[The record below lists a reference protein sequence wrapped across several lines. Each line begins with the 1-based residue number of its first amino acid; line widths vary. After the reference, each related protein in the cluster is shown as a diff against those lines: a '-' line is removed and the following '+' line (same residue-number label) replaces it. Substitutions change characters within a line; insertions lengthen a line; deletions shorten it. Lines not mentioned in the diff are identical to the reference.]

1 VSVATNPILAGFFP
15 DPSICRVG
23 EAFYLVNSTF
33 EFFPGL
39 PVHRSTDLV
48 HWELVGHVIDRDG
61 QLDLASAAAS
71 GGLYA
76 PTIRHH
82 GGRFWIACTLVG
94 QAGGHFL
101 ISAQDAAGPWSD
113 PVWIRGT
120 RGIDP
125 TIFFEDNDMW
135 IAGCRLVDP
144 GEYQGQTEIW
154 LSRVDPVSGRLL
166 GPEHVLWTGAVRGAV
181 WSEGPHLYRIG
192 QWYYLLTAE
201 GGTEQNHCVVVARSR
216 NLTGPYEGCPRNPV
230 FSHRTLGSTAHVQRV
245 GHADLVQRA
254 DGTWWAVMLGVRTI
268 ERRHILG
275 RETFLTPVAWED
287 DWPVFNPGHGGLGQ
301 LVPLGG
307 SGESAGHAQPAA
319 RIGFNQEWLSLRA
332 PASFAIVGDDDLV
345 VAPGQVTL
353 RDAAT
358 PSFLGCRLADHEV
371 KIEVALD
378 IPAAGVG
385 AIEAGLALYQSPAF
399 HLSFAVER
407 TQHGWTARAC
417 ECRDGVVVE
426 LGASPVLGVEV
437 KEVTLRARVAGS
449 TVCFE
454 LVAGVDN
461 ERLVARATTSVLST
475 EVAGGFVGTVVGPYA
490 VALAAGD
497 APDVRFTAFRYEPAG
512 VAPCWPE

>member
-1 VSVATNPILAGFFP
+1 MSVATNPILAGFFP

-61 QLDLASAAAS
+61 QFDLASAAAS

-101 ISAQDAAGPWSD
+101 IIAQDAAGPWGD

-154 LSRVDPVSGRLL
+154 LSRVDPASGRLL

-192 QWYYLLTAE
+192 QWYYLLTTE

-230 FSHRTLGSTAHVQRV
+230 FSHRTLGSTAHRPS
-245 GHADLVQRA
+245 
-254 DGTWWAVMLGVRTI
+254 
-268 ERRHILG
+268 G
-275 RETFLTPVAWED
+275 RMNSE
-287 DWPVFNPGHGGLGQ
+287 
-301 LVPLGG
+301 
-307 SGESAGHAQPAA
+307 
-319 RIGFNQEWLSLRA
+319 
-332 PASFAIVGDDDLV
+332 
-345 VAPGQVTL
+345 
-353 RDAAT
+353 
-358 PSFLGCRLADHEV
+358 
-371 KIEVALD
+371 
-378 IPAAGVG
+378 
-385 AIEAGLALYQSPAF
+385 
-399 HLSFAVER
+399 
-407 TQHGWTARAC
+407 
-417 ECRDGVVVE
+417 
-426 LGASPVLGVEV
+426 
-437 KEVTLRARVAGS
+437 
-449 TVCFE
+449 
-454 LVAGVDN
+454 
-461 ERLVARATTSVLST
+461 
-475 EVAGGFVGTVVGPYA
+475 
-490 VALAAGD
+490 
-497 APDVRFTAFRYEPAG
+497 
-512 VAPCWPE
+512 